1 MSSLSPEQQYAFEKF
16 KQGEN
21 IFITGPGGT
30 GKTRLIHDIVEYM
43 NLRGTRFQVC
53 AMTGCA
59 AVLLG
64 KCKAK
69 TLHSWSGIRLASGPP
84 DKIVHS
90 VLRNKYAIKEWNSV
104 KVLIVD
110 EVSMMSRKIFDILD
124 KIGKSVKTNP
134 KPFGGIQ
141 VIFTGDFYQLPPV
154 DKVGE
159 MESSQFCFESERW
172 FTVFPL
178 KNHIELKTMFRQ
190 SDPVYINILSQ
201 IRKGEIDT
209 NSIEILKKYVNREF
223 ISQDGLKPTK
233 LFSVRNKTDF
243 VNKSQYDKIEEPEI
257 SFDMKTHTD
266 CMIYMDTKKTISTE
280 DMKKCSNLKSVEVE
294 IQIEKIMESRN
305 ISQKLALKKG
315 VIVMCTANID
325 MENSICNGSQGV
337 VVDFE
342 IGTKIPIV
350 AFSNGIKKRVDYEFF
365 QSQDYPT
372 ICIGQIPLCLAWALT
387 IHKIQ
392 GASLNIADMDLGN
405 TIFEY
410 GQTYVALSRVKSLEG
425 LYLSAFNPTRIRA
438 NPLVADFYS
447 KIPAPESID
456 YTSKTTNI
464 FQSFGL
470 EPEEYVDTTIKRVK
484 L

>member
-1 MSSLSPEQQYAFEKF
+1 MSSLSTEQQYAFEKF
-16 KQGEN
+16 KKGEN
-21 IFITGPGGT
+21 LFITGPGGT
-30 GKTRLIHDIVEYM
+30 GKTRLIHDMVEYM
-43 NLRGTRFQVC
+43 NLHGIRFQVC

-64 KCKAK
+64 NCKAK
-69 TLHSWSGIRLASGPP
+69 TLHSWSGIRLAAGSP

-90 VLRNKYAIKEWNSV
+90 VLRNRFAMKEWRGV

-124 KIGKSVKTNP
+124 KIGKSIKTNP

-141 VIFTGDFYQLPPV
+141 VIFTGDFFQLPPV
-154 DKVGE
+154 DKAGDI
-159 MESSQFCFESERW
+159 ESSQFCFESERW
-172 FTVFPL
+172 FSVFPL

-190 SDPVYINILSQ
+190 CDPIYINILSQ
-201 IRKGEIDT
+201 IRKGEIDKD
-209 NSIEILKKYVNREF
+209 SIEILNKYVNREF
-223 ISQDGLKPTK
+223 SSQDGLKPTK

-243 VNKSQYDKIEEPEI
+243 VNKSQYDKINEPE
-257 SFDMKTHTD
+257 FLYDMKIDTN
-266 CMIYMDTKKTISTE
+266 CMIYMDTKKTISIE
-280 DMKKCSNLKSVEVE
+280 DIQKCGHLSSEE
-294 IQIEKIMESRN
+294 IGFQIEKIMESRS

-315 VIVMCTANID
+315 AIVMCTANID
-325 MENSICNGSQGV
+325 MDNSICNGAQGIII
-337 VVDFE
+337 DFE

-350 AFSNGIKKRVDYEFF
+350 AFSNGIKKRIDYEFF
-365 QSQDYPT
+365 QSSDYPT

-392 GASLNIADMDLGN
+392 GASLSIADMDLGN

-410 GQTYVALSRVKSLEG
+410 GQTYVALSRVRSLEG

-438 NPLVADFYS
+438 NPLVSEFYS
-447 KIPAPESID
+447 KIPQLEPTD
-456 YTSKTTNI
+456 FSKTTNI
-464 FQSFGL
+464 FQSFAL
-470 EPEEYVDTTIKRVK
+470 EPEEYIDSTIKRII